1 MPLTKNRK
9 EKKMEKN
16 SEPEDFRDK
25 FILDQLFKND
35 DNEWLELDRPQA
47 HTPYASSY
55 LRHKAPS
62 RHCDKLSKR
71 HMNFINNNKTNTENS
86 DMFHNEMDVEKIKF
100 VEEVAEMFQ
109 EEERLRFEHRNS
121 FMCDGYIYPPKWV
134 VTYYLEHRDDL
145 SKPFLHQMEREMGTS
160 LFSNFNMNPLHG
172 WNKIILDASPF
183 ESEIP
188 LAIKYFRK
196 AKIKFKI
203 WPISKK
209 QTEEPESRI
218 SIGEW
223 PEFFL
228 D

>member
-1 MPLTKNRK
+1 MEKKNFNK
-9 EKKMEKN
+9 EKDNKCFGLER
-16 SEPEDFRDK
+16 PEYY
-25 FILDQLFKND
+25 I
-35 DNEWLELDRPQA
+35 
-47 HTPYASSY
+47 PYASGY
-55 LRHKAPS
+55 LRHKVPS
-62 RHCDKLSKR
+62 RHCDKLSKK
-71 HMNFINNNKTNTENS
+71 HMDFINNNKNKTNTENAII
-86 DMFHNEMDVEKIKF
+86 FHDEMNVERIKF
-100 VEEVAEMFQ
+100 IEEIAEMFQ
-109 EEERLRFEHRNS
+109 EEERLKFESLGHKYS
-121 FMCDGYIYPPKWV
+121 PKWV
-134 VTYYLEHRDDL
+134 VAYFLEHEDDL